1 MSSPLGDEP
10 TPSAPDAP
18 ASVPAPVAVSSEPL
32 ARPRRT
38 LWQRVGGEGLALSVL
53 IHIVL
58 ILIAVVWVVST
69 ITDNAGKKDPNN
81 FATGAG
87 GGSGGPTAKQFKT
100 KAVPKNIK
108 SLAKAN
114 SRITSKNANSTLAV
128 ASLPSM
134 ANPLLSAGA
143 VGGGS
148 SKGFGGGS
156 GGGIGSGKGIGVGG
170 GKNFVSLFGAKGGAG
185 SALMGQFWDIKRPR
199 DPKKPPL
206 VKLTP
211 GRGDYGYTEQEIS
224 DYFKAIRSIITRGN
238 ANFALDKYFRADA
251 VLSANGIFQPTM
263 DAAEAPKAFGVEKE
277 VAPVLWLGVY
287 QAKISAPF
295 ADSFRFVGGCDN
307 VLVVI
312 ANGRVVLDG
321 SLKYA
326 PGASAKHYYAADW
339 KQTTDPVK
347 GMVARP
353 ATNNFPF
360 VYGDWVQ
367 MGPNSTTDITIIL
380 GETGGKYGAFLTIDY
395 KTAPWHKGGSL
406 PPGGILPVFLV
417 GKPEQEL
424 KDLMMKA
431 GAEHDVRPYLDGP
444 IFTPKRGTGPSVS
457 R

>member
-10 TPSAPDAP
+10 APSASDASAP
-18 ASVPAPVAVSSEPL
+18 VPAPEAVSSEPL

-69 ITDNAGKKDPNN
+69 ITDGAGKKDPNS

-100 KAVPKNIK
+100 KTVPKNIK

-114 SRITSKNANSTLAV
+114 TRITSKNANSTLAV

-134 ANPLLSAGA
+134 SNPLLSAGA

-156 GGGIGSGKGIGVGG
+156 GGGIGSGRGAGVGG
-170 GKNFVSLFGAKGGAG
+170 GKNFVSLFGGRGGATSG
-185 SALMGQFWDIKRPR
+185 LLGEFWDIKRPK
-199 DPKKPPL
+199 DPKKAAL
-206 VKLTP
+206 VTLKP
-211 GRGDYGYTEQEIS
+211 GVGGYGYTEPELS
-224 DYFKAIRSIITRGN
+224 DYFKAIRSIISSNGN
-238 ANFALDKYFRADA
+238 PTFALDKYFHAE
-251 VLSANGIFQPTM
+251 VTLSANGIFQPTM
-263 DAAEAPKAFGVEKE
+263 PASEAPKAFGVEKE

-287 QAKISAPF
+287 RAKINAPF
-295 ADSFRFVGGCDN
+295 SDQFRFVGGCDN

-312 ANGRVVLDG
+312 VNGRVVLDG

-326 PGASAKHYYAADW
+326 PGKSAAHYYAANW
-339 KQTTDPVK
+339 RQTTDPVR
-347 GMVARP
+347 GAVVRP
-353 ATNNFPF
+353 ATNNFNF
-360 VYGDWVQ
+360 VYGDWFQ
-367 MGPNSTTDITIIL
+367 MGPASATDITIIL
-380 GETGGKYGAFLTIDY
+380 GETGGAYGAFLTIDY
-395 KTAPWHKGGSL
+395 KGAPWHKGGSL

-417 GKPEQEL
+417 GKPDQEL
-424 KDLMMKA
+424 RDLMMKA
-431 GAEHDVRPYLDGP
+431 GAEKDVKPYLDGP
-444 IFTPKRGTGPSVS
+444 IFSPVKRGGGP

>member
-18 ASVPAPVAVSSEPL
+18 ASVPVPEAVSSEPL

-100 KAVPKNIK
+100 KTVPKNIK

-114 SRITSKNANSTLAV
+114 SRITSKNANATLAV
-128 ASLPSM
+128 ASLPST

-170 GKNFVSLFGAKGGAG
+170 GKNFVSLFGGRGGAG
-185 SALMGQFWDIKRPR
+185 SALMGEFWDIKRPK
-199 DPKKPPL
+199 DPKRSAL
-206 VKLTP
+206 ITLTP
-211 GRGDYGYTEQEIS
+211 GRGGYGYTEAELS
-224 DYFKAIRSIITRGN
+224 DYFKAIRSVITGGN
-238 ANFALDKYFRADA
+238 PTFALDKFFRADA
-251 VLSANGIFQPTM
+251 ILSANGIFQPTM
-263 DAAEAPKAFGVEKE
+263 LASEAPKAFGVEKE
-277 VAPVLWLGVY
+277 VAPVLWLGIY
-287 QAKISAPF
+287 RAKISAPF

-307 VLVVI
+307 VLIVI
-312 ANGRVVLDG
+312 ANGKVVLDG
-321 SLKYA
+321 SLKHA
-326 PGASAKHYYAADW
+326 PGSSAKHYYAADW
-339 KQTTDPVK
+339 RQTTDPVK
-347 GMVARP
+347 GAVEKP

-360 VYGDWVQ
+360 VYGDWIQ

-424 KDLMMKA
+424 KDLMVKA
-431 GAEHDVRPYLDGP
+431 GAEHNVRPYLDGP
-444 IFTPKRGTGPSVS
+444 IFTPKRGVGPSVS